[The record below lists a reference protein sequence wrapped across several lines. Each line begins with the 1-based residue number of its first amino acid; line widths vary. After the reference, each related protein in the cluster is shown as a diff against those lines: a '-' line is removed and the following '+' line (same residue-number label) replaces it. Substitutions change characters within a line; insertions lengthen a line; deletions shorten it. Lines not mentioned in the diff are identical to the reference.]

1 MNTQSTGN
9 VATLTIEQLIPFS
22 LGNSRI
28 KHDAAARNQLKESIK
43 EAGGVLQPILV
54 RPTADEA
61 IFEVVAGFGR
71 YEACKELGFSVPSL
85 IKTMTDTEAY
95 EYQLVENLVRQD
107 LSIVDEAKAAQKFI
121 TMYEG
126 DYTAAAERLGW
137 TQKKINDR
145 IQLMRCS
152 TGVLDALNADK
163 IKIGHAVVLSSFS
176 EKLQNGTLE
185 KIISEDWSVQY
196 LKERAGKAKKFLHTA
211 KFDTADCAACPHNTS
226 HQMGM
231 FDFEA
236 DDKAA
241 CAKLACWNVKTDE
254 WLKEQKELAEQK
266 FGKVILFVEC
276 DNADRNTVA
285 ASVVGDKQ
293 FNEGCSNCESNVV
306 VMDDRSG
313 REGHTIESQC
323 IDKICFT
330 KCTKALVESTK
341 TPPATTQTEPSN
353 STKEIEKKG
362 GEKTITKETATPIQQ
377 KTPSAVLE
385 AEKALIHTIAK
396 DIYQGEAWY
405 VNGLILASLVVSTS
419 YKPDFMKGMCDF
431 TDYVIAGK
439 SVPLEDMQKEIN
451 NAVLQSVSNN
461 AECVDSRFVLNQQKL
476 MIKAL
481 GTHDDKVA
489 LLTSAWIPSEGVL
502 KAYTSQGIK
511 GLCESAG
518 FDKAFNDDAENKA
531 AKVTFAKV
539 AAKSKGD
546 LIKAITSFSF
556 DWSGFAPD
564 TLLTHF

>member
-1 MNTQSTGN
+1 MNTQPTAN
-9 VATLTIEQLIPFS
+9 VATLNIDQLVPFT

-28 KHDAAARNQLKESIK
+28 KHDAAARKQLKESIK

-54 RPTADEA
+54 RPTDSEA
-61 IFEVVAGFGR
+61 VFEVVAGFGR
-71 YEACKELGFSVPSL
+71 YEACKELGFTVPAL
-85 IKTMTDTEAY
+85 IKTMSDTEAY
-95 EYQLVENLVRQD
+95 ECQLVENLVRQD

-126 DYTAAAERLGW
+126 DHTAAAERLGW
-137 TQKKINDR
+137 TPKKINDR
-145 IQLMRCS
+145 IQLLRCAD
-152 TGVLDALNADK
+152 TVLEALNNDT
-163 IKIGHAVVLSSFS
+163 IKIGHAVILSSFS
-176 EKLQNGTLE
+176 EKLQNGTLQ
-185 KIISEDWSVQY
+185 KIIDENWTVQY

-211 KFDTADCAACPHNTS
+211 KFDIADCAACPHNTS

-241 CAKLACWNVKTDE
+241 CAKMTCWNTKTDE
-254 WLKEQKELAEQK
+254 WLKEQKAQAEQK

-306 VMDDRSG
+306 IMDDRAG
-313 REGHTIESQC
+313 REGQTIESQC

-330 KCTKALVESTK
+330 KCTKALKKTTSTPPVNDSKTPDTNTEKTQGNGESVSTK
-341 TPPATTQTEPSN
+341 KAAAEPV
-353 STKEIEKKG
+353 
-362 GEKTITKETATPIQQ
+362 QQ
-377 KTPSAVLE
+377 KTPSAVFE
-385 AEKALIHTIAK
+385 AEKALIHTVAK

-419 YKPDFMKGMCDF
+419 YKPEFMKGMSDF
-431 TDYVIAGK
+431 TDYVIACK
-439 SVPLEDMQKEIN
+439 SVPLENMQTEIN

-481 GTHDDKVA
+481 STHDNKTA
-489 LLTSAWIPSEGVL
+489 LLTAAWLPTDTVL

-518 FDKAFNDDAENKA
+518 FDKAFNNNDANKA
-531 AKVTFAKV
+531 AKLTFAKL
-539 AAKSKGD
+539 AGKTKAD
-546 LIKAITSFSF
+546 FIKAIIAFDF
-556 DWSGFAPD
+556 DWSSFAPD
-564 TLLTHF
+564 TLFSHF